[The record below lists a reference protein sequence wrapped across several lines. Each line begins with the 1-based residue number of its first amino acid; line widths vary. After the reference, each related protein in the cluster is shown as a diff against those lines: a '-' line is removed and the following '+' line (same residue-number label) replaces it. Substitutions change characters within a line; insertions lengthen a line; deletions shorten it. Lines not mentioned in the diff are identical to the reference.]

1 MKLIHAIA
9 LMLALFMASQSR
21 AELRLDFPKQI
32 NTFGV
37 VQDGLVITSGTA
49 STTATINAGDGWIR
63 TVNMDA
69 SSTFTL
75 TITALPQEIDRYT
88 TGPLY
93 SANPF
98 KFTPTEYEI
107 PVTGAYRVVVE
118 ATIDATTTA
127 LRTTTSDEVFGLY
140 LIRER

>member
-63 TVNMDA
+63 TVDMDA

>member
-9 LMLALFMASQSR
+9 LMMALFMASQSR
-21 AELRLDFPKQI
+21 AELRLDFPKQA

-49 STTATINAGDGWIR
+49 STTATINQADGWIR
-63 TVNMDA
+63 TVDMDA

-118 ATIDATTTA
+118 ATIDATTTG